1 METVVCD
8 SVLATLD
15 KSLNTLFLLLPCK
28 DTTRSVD
35 YPEKQGYTCNLSV
48 LLAPQTTFHLTTL
61 SWGGVRN
68 L

>member
-35 YPEKQGYTCNLSV
+35 YPEKTGIYM
-48 LLAPQTTFHLTTL
+48 
-61 SWGGVRN
+61 
-68 L
+68 